1 MLCNVLSLSL
11 IQVCA
16 VFSNMFVNLLVLGIV
31 CAGLNLFLN
40 CAVNSGILVK
50 LRVSGIVCVGVKEIS
65 AICVMI

>member
-1 MLCNVLSLSL
+1 
-11 IQVCA
+11 
-16 VFSNMFVNLLVLGIV
+16 MFVNLLVLGIV